1 MMQQYLMRFYYEHD
15 YTKTERFKIVTGP
28 VNATWR
34 ELQQM
39 HDPNY
44 QYDYLRF
51 NYLGG
56 ELEIK

>member
-1 MMQQYLMRFYYEHD
+1 MIQQYLMRYFEEYD
-15 YTKTERFKIVTGP
+15 RGTERYKIVTGP